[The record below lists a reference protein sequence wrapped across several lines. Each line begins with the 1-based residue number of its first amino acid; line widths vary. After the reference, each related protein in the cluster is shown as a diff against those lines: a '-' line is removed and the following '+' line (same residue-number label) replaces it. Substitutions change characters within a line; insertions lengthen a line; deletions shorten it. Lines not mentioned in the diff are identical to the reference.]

1 MGVKFVIF
9 TPWCFM
15 LHHCFAGPLACFRYI
30 FWNIEKVADS
40 PPSPPPRT
48 QEIKWVIDTCI
59 VPTSQC
65 GTQSK
70 QMQKGVVKTLLAKYL
85 ISVKFT

>member
-1 MGVKFVIF
+1 
-9 TPWCFM
+9 M

-70 QMQKGVVKTLLAKYL
+70 QMQKGVVRH
-85 ISVKFT
+85 S